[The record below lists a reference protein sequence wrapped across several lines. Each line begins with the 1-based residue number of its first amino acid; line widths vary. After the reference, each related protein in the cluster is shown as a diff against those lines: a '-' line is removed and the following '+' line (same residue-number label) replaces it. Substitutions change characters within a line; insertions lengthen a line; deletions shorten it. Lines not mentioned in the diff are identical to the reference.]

1 MAEFPLGGRGPRE
14 RSPFNYFLSP
24 RGVTQL
30 EQRKTKLASRTGN
43 LRISENLS
51 LSFPQLLRRRLIPRR
66 VGRRL
71 LAVGETA
78 NEAVPRG

>member
-1 MAEFPLGGRGPRE
+1 MKTEEISAMAEFPLGGRGPRE

-43 LRISENLS
+43 QNIGEPELE
-51 LSFPQLLRRRLIPRR
+51 FPSTVEAPVDPKESRAPSA
-66 VGRRL
+66 GRW
-71 LAVGETA
+71 
-78 NEAVPRG
+78 